1 MSPDLRKGTGPAR
14 AVPVTAAVLALVGL
28 LVAGGPAAAVAPAG
42 AGSTDVVTLTADGTL
57 VQLVV
62 EHPDG
67 SHGAELDVRSVVEV
81 GTVMLTVPPEL
92 ADPDGRTGDDVTVVL
107 EAQPGLGLAEVL
119 VEAAVPQDGDVARV
133 VEVLEAPT
141 AGTAEVGEQELAA
154 AAIGVHTLVVL
165 PVYWTAPD
173 SATVTTLQGAATR
186 TADYWSEQS
195 GGRIA
200 VQTQVRGWAPIADP
214 GGCDVE
220 TLWSRALAAHGI
232 TQVQANQHL
241 LVYFPN
247 QASCGGWA
255 GMASL
260 GGGQVWVNG
269 WTQTD
274 VWAHELGHNFGLGHA
289 NRATCTSG
297 AARVSL
303 TLPISG
309 CTVSE
314 YADRADVMGIALT
327 MATGNLNSAMA
338 DYLGLATVVRPVP
351 GATTVVDLQPL
362 ASVDAVRSV
371 AVPVAGGTVY
381 VDFRPAIGRD
391 VRMPAWAGV
400 QVHLRT
406 PAAGGVPTTYLLD
419 MVPGTLT
426 PFASPALPAGAAWA
440 IPGTTQVVSVTR
452 VGATATVSVGPT
464 AAVSPAVAA
473 YVSRVYRHLFDRDV
487 DPVGLAT
494 WSGALATGTPR
505 VAVANAIT
513 SSDEYRLGLI
523 AGSYQ
528 TYLLR
533 APDPVGHQAWLG
545 QMRLGVTIQRM
556 EAGFLASDEYYSRAG
571 GTDAGWVAQLYRHVL
586 GREAAPAEVAGW
598 TGVLAAGGGG
608 RGSVALG
615 FLLSTEHLVTVVDG
629 YYQQLLG
636 RGIDPTGSRS
646 WVAAIQ
652 GGHRVEEIIGGIVAS
667 EEYFGLG

>member
-1 MSPDLRKGTGPAR
+1 MSPDLRDVTGLPR
-14 AVPVTAAVLALVGL
+14 AVPVAVALALAGL
-28 LVAGGPAAAVAPAG
+28 LVLGNPAAAAPAPDG
-42 AGSTDVVTLTADGTL
+42 PASTDVVTVTAEGTL

-67 SHGAELDVRSVVEV
+67 SHGAELDLRSVVEV

-92 ADPDGRTGDDVTVVL
+92 ADPDARTGDDVTVVL
-107 EAQPGLGLAEVL
+107 EAQPGLSLAEAL
-119 VEAAVPQDGDVARV
+119 GEAAVPEEGDLARV
-133 VEVLEAPT
+133 VEVLEVAPPAT
-141 AGTAEVGEQELAA
+141 AAVGDDELAA

-186 TADYWSEQS
+186 TAEYWSEQS

-200 VQTQVRGWAPIADP
+200 VQTEVRGWAQISDP
-214 GGCDVE
+214 GGCNTT
-220 TLWSRALAAHGI
+220 TLRTRALAAHGI
-232 TQVQANQHL
+232 TQFPANQHVV
-241 LVYFPN
+241 VYFPN
-247 QASCGGWA
+247 QPSCGGWA

-260 GGGQVWVNG
+260 GGGDIWVNG

-309 CTVSE
+309 CTVTE

-327 MATGNLNSAMA
+327 MATGNLNTAMA
-338 DYLGLATVVRPVP
+338 DFLGLATVVRPVP
-351 GATTVVDLQPL
+351 GVTTVVDLQPL
-362 ASVDAVRSV
+362 ASVNAVRSV

-381 VDFRPAIGRD
+381 VDFRPATGRD

-406 PAAGGVPTTYLLD
+406 PASGGVPVTYLLD
-419 MVPGTLT
+419 MVPGTVT
-426 PFASPALPAGAAWA
+426 PFTSPALPAGAAWA
-440 IPGTTQVVSVTR
+440 IPGTTQILSVTR

-464 AAVSPAVAA
+464 AVASPGVAA
-473 YVSRVYRHLFDRDV
+473 YVTRVYFDLFRRDV

-494 WSGALATGTPR
+494 WSDALATGTPR
-505 VAVANAIT
+505 IAVANAIT
-513 SSDEYRLGLI
+513 SSDEYRSSHI
-523 AGSYQ
+523 VGSYA
-528 TYLLR
+528 TYLGR
-533 APDPVGHQAWLG
+533 PPDAAGQAFWLG
-545 QMRLGVTIQRM
+545 HLAGGMTIQSM
-556 EAGFLASDEYYSRAG
+556 EAGFLAADEYYGQAG
-571 GTDAGWVAQLYRHVL
+571 SADGVWVAHLYGHVL
-586 GREAAPAEVAGW
+586 GRSAAQSEIDFW
-598 TGVLAAGGGG
+598 TGRLRAGAT
-608 RGSVALG
+608 RNSVALG
-615 FLLSTEHLVTVVDG
+615 FLLSTEHLVSVVDG

-652 GGHRVEEIIGGIVAS
+652 GGRRVEEIIGGIVAS
-667 EEYFGLG
+667 EEYFGLS